1 MFLLLFFGIPY
12 LIFLKKANDFKNEIP
27 RIIEQSEY
35 NQNSSRNVWETKFF
49 ENHPEIV
56 NKHLTDN
63 TNKGFLFKEAN
74 RTQIVDS
81 VIKFFFYTRTFPI
94 KLYKPNFFECV
105 YYNAVNSDNFGTIT

>member
-1 MFLLLFFGIPY
+1 MFLLRYFLAFLTY
-12 LIFLKKANDFKNEIP
+12 IFLVKANDFKNEIP

-56 NKHLTDN
+56 NKHLTDG
-63 TNKGFLFKEAN
+63 TNKGFLFKEAD

-81 VIKFFFYTRTFPI
+81 VQLIFSFT
-94 KLYKPNFFECV
+94 LGH
-105 YYNAVNSDNFGTIT
+105 SL